1 MTLIAQ
7 PKQVAITI
15 DDIPNVGLYAQ
26 DSFRLVLLEYL
37 EEKQIPAA
45 IFVNESRL
53 FQNEHYSRNFDIYL
67 RWLKSPGLTVGNH
80 TYEHLNYSDTTF
92 AAFQADILKG
102 EAIAAP
108 LLKAQDRELKYFRFP
123 FNSLGEDSLA
133 HAQIMDF
140 LHRQGYQLAPHTIS
154 SEDWMYNALYENFLA
169 EGQEKRADSVGQA
182 YVRQTMK
189 LFAHYGQMSEELY
202 DRQIRQ
208 IYLCHDNALNRDY
221 LPQLLDSL
229 QEKQYE
235 LISMEEA
242 LQDEVYQSEDYYF
255 GRWGFSWV
263 YRWLEDSD
271 ERQKMLR
278 AEPFDQV
285 IYQQYQALTQP

>member
-1 MTLIAQ
+1 
-7 PKQVAITI
+7 
-15 DDIPNVGLYAQ
+15 
-26 DSFRLVLLEYL
+26 
-37 EEKQIPAA
+37 
-45 IFVNESRL
+45 
-53 FQNEHYSRNFDIYL
+53 
-67 RWLKSPGLTVGNH
+67 
-80 TYEHLNYSDTTF
+80 
-92 AAFQADILKG
+92 
-102 EAIAAP
+102 
-108 LLKAQDRELKYFRFP
+108 
-123 FNSLGEDSLA
+123 
-133 HAQIMDF
+133 
-140 LHRQGYQLAPHTIS
+140 
-154 SEDWMYNALYENFLA
+154 
-169 EGQEKRADSVGQA
+169 
-182 YVRQTMK
+182 
-189 LFAHYGQMSEELY
+189 MSEELY

-263 YRWLEDSD
+263 YRWMEDSD